1 MQTTTLKD
9 YIESRY
15 NGSQTDFA
23 KAVGVKKPQV
33 TQWLKKDFFVV
44 EVEGVFKLGSF
55 RRDLNRG
62 FF

>member
-1 MQTTTLKD
+1 MQTLKD

-23 KAVGVKKPQV
+23 KAVGVKNPQV

-44 EVEGVFKLGSF
+44 EVESGVFKLGSL
-55 RRDLNRG
+55 RRDLK
-62 FF
+62 